1 VAIAAAVASI
11 LFLVPSTAKSVTR
24 PDEPPRPLTVEE
36 KILAAFPDAPIMLE
50 VAYCESGVQT
60 PDDCWGPIN
69 PKAKNPYS
77 TAKGVF
83 QILDGTWEYA
93 ECKGDPYNEDDN
105 IACARI
111 LYEDSNTRPWNASKH
126 AWGAI

>member
-1 VAIAAAVASI
+1 MTK
-11 LFLVPSTAKSVTR
+11 PE
-24 PDEPPRPLTVEE
+24 EPPKPLTVEE
-36 KILAAFPDAPIMLE
+36 KILATFPDAPIMLE

-83 QILDGTWEYA
+83 QILDRTWTYA
-93 ECKGDPYNEDDN
+93 ECVGDPYNEDDN
-105 IACARI
+105 IACAKI
-111 LYEDSNTRPWNASKH
+111 LYEDSGTRPWNASKH